1 MSFATKRNK
10 GSKFNINTE
19 GFEFKKLVQLK
30 EDTVYPVYGVTVFR
44 TRYGDSP
51 AAILS
56 DCFVNLPKHMAEDI
70 FSILEDDSDIA
81 DINAGKVGL
90 KLRRYTGKDGN
101 QYIGCEWV
109 DIK

>member
-19 GFEFKKLVQLK
+19 GFQFKKLSQLV
-30 EDTVYPVYGVTVFR
+30 EGTVYPVFGVTIFR
-44 TRYGDSP
+44 TKYGDSP
-51 AAILS
+51 TAILS
-56 DCFVNLPKHMAEDI
+56 DCFLNLPKHMADDI
-70 FSILEDDSDIA
+70 FSILEDDQDIT

-101 QYIGCEWV
+101 EYIGCEWV